1 MASDHYDVLIIGAG
15 LSGVGMACRLAMA
28 CPGKRVGILERRQAI
43 GGTWDLFRYPG
54 VRSDSDMFT
63 FGFGFRPWNELKV
76 LADGEAILRYIRDT
90 AAVHGIERLI
100 RYGLRTTHASWSSVA
115 ARWTVTAVDEVGG
128 KHTFTAAFLVGC
140 TGYYAYEQG
149 YLPEFPGMASFQGR
163 LVHPQQW
170 PVDLAWAG
178 KQILVIGSGAT
189 AITLV
194 PALAAKAAH
203 VTMLQRSPGYVL
215 SVPSHDA
222 ISAVLL
228 HVLPARWVYRLAR
241 RRNIALQRLL
251 YRAALRW
258 PKRMQSLLLADV
270 RRRLAGSASITN
282 FTPSYDPWRQ
292 RLCVVPDHDLFDALR
307 AGRASVRTD
316 TIATFTPTGVQLASG
331 ASIDADIVICATGF
345 QLQVLGGMTL
355 DVDGEVR
362 DPGQL
367 MTYKGV
373 LLEGIPN
380 AAVLFGYINAS
391 WTLKVDLA
399 AQYVCRLVAWMDAQG
414 TRVVVPRAPPGEATE
429 ACIMDALRAGYVS
442 RGASTLPR
450 QGRSGPWRVSH
461 RYEEDC
467 RVLLRDPI
475 DDPCLTT
482 PTRPLRKPPA
492 STPPL

>member
-28 CPGKRVGILERRQAI
+28 CPGKRVGILERRQAM

-76 LADGEAILRYIRDT
+76 LADGDAILRYIRDT
-90 AAVHGIERLI
+90 AAAHGIERLI
-100 RYGLRTTHASWSSVA
+100 RFGLRTTHASWSSA
-115 ARWTVTAVDEVGG
+115 AAQWTVIAVDEAGEE
-128 KHTFTAAFLVGC
+128 HAFTAGFLVGC
-140 TGYYAYEQG
+140 TGYYAYERG
-149 YLPEFPGMASFQGR
+149 YLPEFPGMATFQGR

-170 PVDLAWAG
+170 PADLAWEG
-178 KQILVIGSGAT
+178 MRVVVVGSGAT

-203 VTMLQRSPGYVL
+203 VTMLQRSPAYVL
-215 SVPSHDA
+215 SVPSRDV
-222 ISAVLL
+222 ISAALL

-251 YRAALRW
+251 YRVALRW
-258 PKRMQSLLLADV
+258 PRRMRALLLAGV
-270 RRRLAGSASITN
+270 RRRLAGSAALADFS
-282 FTPSYDPWRQ
+282 PSYDPWRQ
-292 RLCVVPDHDLFDALR
+292 RLCVVPDDDLFDAVR
-307 AGRASVRTD
+307 EGRASVRTD
-316 TIATFTPTGVQLASG
+316 SIATFTATGLRLASG
-331 ASIDADIVICATGF
+331 ASLDADIVICATGF

-355 DVDGEVR
+355 DVDGEAQM
-362 DPGQL
+362 PGRL

-373 LLEGIPN
+373 LLEGVPN

-399 AQYVCRLVAWMDAQG
+399 AQYVCRLLAWMDARRA
-414 TRVVVPRAPPGEATE
+414 RVVVPRAPPGEATD
-429 ACIMDALRAGYVS
+429 ACIMDALRAGYVT
-442 RGASTLPR
+442 RGASQLPR

-461 RYEEDC
+461 RYEQDR
-467 RVLLRDPI
+467 RVFLHDPI
-475 DDPCLTT
+475 DDPCLMTPTPPPHESPTSTT
-482 PTRPLRKPPA
+482 PL
-492 STPPL
+492 